1 MCGALSRYHGLWI
14 PHFFAAAHQRT
25 ARLPQANG
33 ERVYGAVEAP
43 GWILPAAAVGAIGTA
58 LLPVLLAPGED
69 AFSRQQEEERT
80 AGMNRAKFG
89 RRK

>member
-1 MCGALSRYHGLWI
+1 MLLLIHT
-14 PHFFAAAHQRT
+14 FF
-25 ARLPQANG
+25 LPQAAG

-69 AFSRQQEEERT
+69 AFSRQQEEERE

-89 RRK
+89 KRK